1 MSPKKEPPEE
11 NGWLGRF
18 ARWAAEP
25 YLAFKDDHLRLY
37 ALIARDIRKI
47 VTVALVLYFG
57 HYLPWRAWI
66 SLLN

>member
-1 MSPKKEPPEE
+1 MTTKKEPPDEH
-11 NGWLGRF
+11 GWLGRF

-37 ALIARDIRKI
+37 ALIARDIRKVIIAGI
-47 VTVALVLYFG
+47 VLLAG
-57 HYLPWRAWI
+57 PNLPWRAWF